1 MPEFDKM
8 SGIMDMSKLA
18 GKNQLPSGE
27 TIDQMRD
34 TLQTPLRREERYLE
48 SFLQRCGTQAVSNVI
63 QFYTARQRMKML
75 GENGLSWEDFTYDP
89 GNLYPGSDGD
99 FDKQR
104 KESFWSIFSMTVKP
118 GSLHS
123 GAKDREKM
131 EAVSLAARGLISRK
145 ELYRRLEIDPE
156 RADQILQ
163 ELMEEAQATAS
174 LQTSGRAPRSVAEQ
188 GGPSAAMPG

>member
-18 GKNQLPSGE
+18 GKNQIPAGD

-48 SFLQRCGTQAVSNVI
+48 SFLQRCGMQAVSNVI
-63 QFYTARQRMKML
+63 QFYTAPQRLKML

-89 GNLYPGSDGD
+89 GKLYPGDASSM
-99 FDKQR
+99 DKSR
-104 KESFWSIFSMTVKP
+104 RESFWTLFSMTVKP

-156 RADQILQ
+156 RADQILA
-163 ELMEEAQATAS
+163 ELMEEAQAQVQ
-174 LQTSGRAPRSVAEQ
+174 LQSAARAPRSVAEQ
-188 GGPSAAMPG
+188 GGPSAPMPG

>member
-1 MPEFDKM
+1 
-8 SGIMDMSKLA
+8 
-18 GKNQLPSGE
+18 
-27 TIDQMRD
+27 MRD

-63 QFYTARQRMKML
+63 QFYTATQRLKML

-89 GNLYPGSDGD
+89 GKLYPGNASDM
-99 FDKQR
+99 DKTR
-104 KESFWSIFSMTVKP
+104 RESFWSLFSMNVKP

-131 EAVSLAARGLISRK
+131 EAVSLAARGLISRR

-156 RADQILQ
+156 RADQILA
-163 ELMEEAQATAS
+163 ELVEEAQA
-174 LQTSGRAPRSVAEQ
+174 QVQIQSGARAPRSVAEQ
-188 GGPSAAMPG
+188 GGPSAPMPG